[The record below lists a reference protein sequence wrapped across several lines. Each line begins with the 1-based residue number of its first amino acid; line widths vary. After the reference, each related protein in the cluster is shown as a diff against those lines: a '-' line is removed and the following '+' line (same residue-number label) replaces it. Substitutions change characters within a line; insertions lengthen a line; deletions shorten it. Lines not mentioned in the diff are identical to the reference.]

1 MNKILWLT
9 SLRPVGL
16 SKNND
21 FIQKNF
27 INSVKNIDA
36 DITFSFTQ
44 FEEKNIQD
52 YINNLNVK
60 NNFINY
66 PKANLKKGKK
76 YSNKIMLEN
85 ALKQFIDGDY
95 EYLVHST
102 ADLQVAS
109 NVINIVNKINQKSF
123 CALVYPNI
131 LIKNGIL
138 ESSNWPHYGIDLF
151 FFKIDKNQAQILL
164 KSIENWEQYNWG
176 VIDNFYI
183 AVCDLLKLKIFN
195 LFKNTSVLKYE
206 NKFEDFDEDRSWQ
219 KQNWVE
225 NNNYF
230 KIFLKENNLTSLY
243 AYGSYYYILLKILRI
258 SDLNLSLIISYFKFF
273 TFFPLKKIYN
283 IFFNF
288 RK

>member
-44 FEEKNIQD
+44 FEENNIQD

-138 ESSNWPHYGIDLF
+138 KSSNWPHYGIDLF

-164 KSIENWEQYNWG
+164 KSIESWEQYNWG

-195 LFKNTSVLKYE
+195 LFKSTSVLKYE
-206 NKFEDFDEDRSWQ
+206 NKFEDFNEDRSWQ
-219 KQNWVE
+219 VKNWSENRDYFIKFLKQN
-225 NNNYF
+225 
-230 KIFLKENNLTSLY
+230 KLPLLY
-243 AYGSYYYILLKILRI
+243 AYGSYYYILIKIFNF
-258 SDLNLSLIISYFKFF
+258 SDMNLNLITSYIKFF
-273 TFFPLKKIYN
+273 LYFPIKKIFTYL
-283 IFFNF
+283 
-288 RK
+288 RKN